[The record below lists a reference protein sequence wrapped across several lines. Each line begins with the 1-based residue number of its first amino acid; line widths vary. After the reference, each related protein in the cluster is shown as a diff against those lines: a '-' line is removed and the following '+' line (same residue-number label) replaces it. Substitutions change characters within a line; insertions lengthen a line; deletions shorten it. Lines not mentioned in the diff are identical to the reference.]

1 LWAGQSLSLLGDQVT
16 LIALPLAAVESFHA
30 GALSVGALGACLRFP
45 FLVLGLPAGVWVTR
59 RGLVR
64 SMLAADI
71 LRGVSIALLPLLIIA
86 GARSVGI
93 LFAGALAL
101 GVGTVFFQVAYQS
114 TVPELVADENGWHPA
129 NTRLSLSESTALF
142 AGPALGG
149 VVVAALTPTGA
160 LGIDALSYGA
170 SVAALLAI
178 TANRRSARSAVPSAG
193 IAAARPRLRTEIGEG
208 IRYVRHN
215 AVLNALMWTGACYN
229 LGSSMYDT
237 LVVVFAVR
245 YLHIPP
251 AHLGVVIGLG
261 SIGFPVGSVLSKYA
275 NARLGLGPSLIWA
288 AFPSV
293 GGLIVAA
300 LAAGDHPEILL
311 AAGTL
316 LIGLGQGCF
325 AVNAITLRQLNSI
338 PSMRAQATSV
348 HRFLSWGA
356 LPVGALIAGA
366 LGQFLGL
373 RPAMLAS
380 GIVASLCFIP
390 LFSSPLR
397 RRSGAKTPSTLEPE
411 VIR

>member
-1 LWAGQSLSLLGDQVT
+1 
-16 LIALPLAAVESFHA
+16 
-30 GALSVGALGACLRFP
+30 
-45 FLVLGLPAGVWVTR
+45 
-59 RGLVR
+59 
-64 SMLAADI
+64 
-71 LRGVSIALLPLLIIA
+71 
-86 GARSVGI
+86 
-93 LFAGALAL
+93 
-101 GVGTVFFQVAYQS
+101 
-114 TVPELVADENGWHPA
+114 
-129 NTRLSLSESTALF
+129 LF